1 MLDEHPRANITEES
15 LSKLKTVFKEN
26 GTVTAGN
33 SSGVNDGSA
42 AMLLMKREEA
52 EKRNLKPL
60 AKIISWATCG
70 VEPALMGTGPIPAS
84 KSALKKAGWKVDD
97 LDLQILSELSNDASI
112 SVPRLSKKIDVNSS
126 VVYSRIK
133 RLVKRKLIERFTI
146 DVNDAELGYEVKAL
160 TGINIDTKQRDNV
173 IEQLFKIDGVREV
186 AEVTGR
192 FDILVTMYSRSLDQ
206 MHKMVSEKIGR
217 VEGIQSSESFIE
229 MKSRTKAMPYMPSN
243 TGE

>member
-1 MLDEHPRANITEES
+1 MCY
-15 LSKLKTVFKEN
+15 SKLTILKIPLFVFIGLLFSIGMIIPSFAHTTVHVEQYEIEAGWGIEPPVVGIRNDIVLKIIERGETEGSYKGITSVFKDVDATVFF
-26 GTVTAGN
+26 GGA
-33 SSGVNDGSA
+33 
-42 AMLLMKREEA
+42 
-52 EKRNLKPL
+52 
-60 AKIISWATCG
+60 
-70 VEPALMGTGPIPAS
+70 
-84 KSALKKAGWKVDD
+84 
-97 LDLQILSELSNDASI
+97 
-112 SVPRLSKKIDVNSS
+112 SKKIDVNSS

-160 TGINIDTKQRDNV
+160 IGINIDTKQRDNV

-192 FDILVTMYSRSLDQ
+192 FDILVTMYSKSLDQ
-206 MHKMVSEKIGR
+206 MHKMVSEKIGS

-243 TGE
+243 SGD

>member
-1 MLDEHPRANITEES
+1 M
-15 LSKLKTVFKEN
+15 
-26 GTVTAGN
+26 
-33 SSGVNDGSA
+33 
-42 AMLLMKREEA
+42 
-52 EKRNLKPL
+52 
-60 AKIISWATCG
+60 
-70 VEPALMGTGPIPAS
+70 
-84 KSALKKAGWKVDD
+84 
-97 LDLQILSELSNDASI
+97 DLQILSELSNDASI

-146 DVNDAELGYEVKAL
+146 VVNDAELGYEVKAL

-173 IEQLFKIDGVREV
+173 INQLFKIDGVREV

-192 FDILVTMYSRSLDQ
+192 FDILVTMYARSLDQ

-243 TGE
+243 SGD

>member
-1 MLDEHPRANITEES
+1 M
-15 LSKLKTVFKEN
+15 V
-26 GTVTAGN
+26 
-33 SSGVNDGSA
+33 
-42 AMLLMKREEA
+42 
-52 EKRNLKPL
+52 
-60 AKIISWATCG
+60 
-70 VEPALMGTGPIPAS
+70 
-84 KSALKKAGWKVDD
+84 KVDD

-112 SVPRLSKKIDVNSS
+112 SVPRLSKKINENSS

-133 RLVKRKLIERFTI
+133 RLVKRKLIQRFTI

-173 IEQLFKIDGVREV
+173 IEQLFKIEGVREV

-206 MHKMVSEKIGR
+206 MHKIVSEKIGR

-243 TGE
+243 TGD

>member
-1 MLDEHPRANITEES
+1 MDN
-15 LSKLKTVFKEN
+15 
-26 GTVTAGN
+26 
-33 SSGVNDGSA
+33 
-42 AMLLMKREEA
+42 
-52 EKRNLKPL
+52 
-60 AKIISWATCG
+60 
-70 VEPALMGTGPIPAS
+70 
-84 KSALKKAGWKVDD
+84 

-133 RLVKRKLIERFTI
+133 RLVQRKLIERFTI
-146 DVNDAELGYEVKAL
+146 VVNDAELGYEVKAL

-173 IEQLFKIDGVREV
+173 INQLFKIDGVREV

-192 FDILVTMYSRSLDQ
+192 FDILVTMYARSLDQ

-243 TGE
+243 SGD